1 MSARVSDDHGFTLIE
16 VIVALALTSLVL
28 TVVGGLFISVTKT
41 QQTVD
46 AVTSSTTS
54 GQQAATTI
62 TDRVRNG
69 SGFLLTNSGAVQL
82 VVARS
87 AGTGSTLTWTC
98 YGWYY
103 SASAQTIRMTT
114 TSPGTKITVPTS
126 AQLAG
131 WTLLV
136 SGVTPR
142 SGTQIFAST
151 GTQLS
156 LAFNAQLG
164 GHPPVAI
171 QTSASPLT
179 GTTEDNS
186 CF

>member
-1 MSARVSDDHGFTLIE
+1 MTRRTVEEGFTLVELLIA
-16 VIVALALTSLVL
+16 VALTSLVI
-28 TVVGGLFISVTKT
+28 TVIGGLFVSVTQT
-41 QQTVD
+41 QQTVQ
-46 AVTSSTTS
+46 AVTASTTS
-54 GQQAATTI
+54 GQQAASTI
-62 TDRVRNG
+62 TGRVRNG
-69 SGFLLTNSGAVQL
+69 SGFLLTNAGADQL
-82 VVARS
+82 LVARS
-87 AGTGSTLTWTC
+87 AGTGSSLTWTC

-103 SASAQTIRMTT
+103 SASGQSIRMTT
-114 TSPGTKITVPTS
+114 SAPGIKITVPTA

-142 SGTQIFAST
+142 SGTQVFSST

-156 LAFNAQLG
+156 LAFNAQIG

>member
-1 MSARVSDDHGFTLIE
+1 MNARATRDDGFTLVE

-28 TVVGGLFISVTKT
+28 TVIGGLFISVTKT

-69 SGFLLTNSGAVQL
+69 SGFLLTNSGADQL

-87 AGTGSTLTWTC
+87 AGTGSALTWTC

-103 SASAQTIRMTT
+103 SASGKSIRMAT
-114 TSPGTKITVPTS
+114 TSPGTKITVPS
-126 AQLAG
+126 AAQLAG

-136 SGVTPR
+136 SGVSPR
-142 SGTQIFAST
+142 SGSQVFTSS

-156 LAFNAQLG
+156 LAFNAQSG

-179 GTTEDNS
+179 GTTEDHS

>member
-1 MSARVSDDHGFTLIE
+1 MSTRVKQDDGFTLIE
-16 VIVALALTSLVL
+16 VLVALMLTSLVI
-28 TVVGGLFISVTKT
+28 TVIGGLFVSVTKT

-54 GQQAATTI
+54 GQQDATTV

-69 SGFLLTNSGAVQL
+69 SGFVLTDSGADQL

-87 AGTGSTLTWTC
+87 AGTGSVINWTC
-98 YGWYY
+98 YAWYY
-103 SASAQTIRMTT
+103 SASSKSIRMTT
-114 TSPGTKITVPTS
+114 SAPGTKIAVPTP

-142 SGTQIFAST
+142 SGSQVFTST

-156 LAFNAQLG
+156 LEFNAQAG

-171 QTSASPLT
+171 QTSAAPMT
-179 GTTEDNS
+179 GPTEDNS